1 MRAPLN
7 GLSEQLGQPKANQVP
22 DWITAAAISLQTTL
36 SNIVDNADA
45 VYDRPSS
52 HTLVYTN
59 MKDINDFVTK
69 ARRHEVLVKQMI
81 ASLKNL

>member
-1 MRAPLN
+1 M
-7 GLSEQLGQPKANQVP
+7 
-22 DWITAAAISLQTTL
+22 QTTL

-52 HTLVYTN
+52 HTLLYTN